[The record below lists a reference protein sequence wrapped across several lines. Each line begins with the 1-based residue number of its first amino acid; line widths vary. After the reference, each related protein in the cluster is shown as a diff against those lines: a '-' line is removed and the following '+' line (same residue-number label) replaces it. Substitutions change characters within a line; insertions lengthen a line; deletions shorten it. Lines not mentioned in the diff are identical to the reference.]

1 MSEKGKSAETMSNV
15 PTFSG
20 REDWEDFERAVMLE
34 AARKDLKGVFENLR
48 GHDATKNSRGRLVVG
63 RRDCCTMCSCA
74 G

>member
-34 AARKDLKGVFENLR
+34 AARKDLKGGF
-48 GHDATKNSRGRLVVG
+48 
-63 RRDCCTMCSCA
+63 
-74 G
+74 